1 MTIEAGEVVFADTN
15 VLLCATDRSREH
27 HEEARRL
34 IREAGP
40 SGYHLAVSGQ
50 IIREYLVVAT
60 RPVAGNGLGL
70 SIPEALNN
78 VDQFSRPP
86 TVFCDEPES
95 VTARL
100 RQLTV
105 AHDLK
110 GKRIHDANVVATM
123 LVHGI
128 RRLITENTRDF
139 AVFDEIETATP
150 SRAAQEG
157 ELPPAG
163 DRD

>member
-1 MTIEAGEVVFADTN
+1 MTIEVGEVVFADTN

-34 IREAGP
+34 IRDAGP
-40 SGYHLAVSGQ
+40 SGYHLALSGQ
-50 IIREYLVVAT
+50 ILREYLVVAT
-60 RPVAGNGLGL
+60 RPVADNGLGL
-70 SIPEALNN
+70 SIPEALHN

-100 RQLTV
+100 RELT
-105 AHDLK
+105 AACDLK
-110 GKRIHDANVVATM
+110 GKRIHDANIVATM

-128 RRLITENTRDF
+128 RRLITENTDDF
-139 AVFDEIETATP
+139 AVFDEIETSTP
-150 SRAAQEG
+150 SRTRQEG

-163 DRD
+163 DQD

>member
-100 RQLTV
+100 RQLTA

-139 AVFDEIETATP
+139 AVFDEIETSTVSGSRQGEKP
-150 SRAAQEG
+150 S
-157 ELPPAG
+157 
-163 DRD
+163 

>member
-34 IREAGP
+34 IRDAGP
-40 SGYHLAVSGQ
+40 SGYHLALSGQ

-60 RPVAGNGLGL
+60 RPVADNGLGL
-70 SIPEALNN
+70 SIPEALHN
-78 VDQFSRPP
+78 VDQFSGPP
-86 TVFCDEPES
+86 AVFCDEPES
-95 VTARL
+95 VAAQL
-100 RQLTV
+100 RQLTA

-139 AVFDEIETATP
+139 AVFDEIEP
-150 SRAAQEG
+150 STVAESRRDEK
-157 ELPPAG
+157 PP
-163 DRD
+163 

>member
-34 IREAGP
+34 IRGAGP
-40 SGYHLAVSGQ
+40 SGYHLALSGQ
-50 IIREYLVVAT
+50 VIREYLVVAT
-60 RPVAGNGLGL
+60 RPVADNGLGL
-70 SIPEALNN
+70 STPEALHN

-86 TVFCDEPES
+86 TVFCDQPES
-95 VTARL
+95 VSVRL
-100 RQLTV
+100 RELTA
-105 AHDLK
+105 AHGLR

-139 AVFDEIETATP
+139 AVFDEIETTTP
-150 SRAAQEG
+150 SRIRQDG

-163 DRD
+163 DQD

>member
-1 MTIEAGEVVFADTN
+1 MTIEVGEVVFVDTN

-40 SGYHLAVSGQ
+40 SGYHLALSGQ

-60 RPVAGNGLGL
+60 RPVADNGLGL
-70 SIPEALNN
+70 STPEALHN

-100 RQLTV
+100 RKLTA

-139 AVFDEIETATP
+139 DVFDEIETSTVP
-150 SRAAQEG
+150 ESR
-157 ELPPAG
+157 
-163 DRD
+163 RDEKQP